1 MWRKQNPFALLV
13 GMQIGA
19 ATLENSMEYLI
30 TFKMELHLELL
41 LEPTDSTSGNLSKKK
56 PPETLI
62 RKNISTPLFIAALF
76 TITKIRKQPKCP

>member
-1 MWRKQNPFALLV
+1 MWRKGNPHTLLV

-41 LEPTDSTSGNLSKKK
+41 LEPTDSTSGNLSEKKTRNTNSK
-56 PPETLI
+56 EYKHSSVHCSI
-62 RKNISTPLFIAALF
+62 IYNHQDMEAA
-76 TITKIRKQPKCP
+76 